1 MHAPVSGFRQFPDLC
16 FILEDVAN
24 ISEKPE
30 DSLQV
35 GWSVI
40 ASEGKCEAGE
50 RKGDAGVA
58 RERALKAQLRALH
71 RGKRCPKYRV
81 CDTQEAWDS
90 GQRS

>member
-1 MHAPVSGFRQFPDLC
+1 MCAPIWVSRKFPDLC
-16 FILEDVAN
+16 FILEDAASV
-24 ISEKPE
+24 SEKLE

-35 GWSVI
+35 AWSVI

-81 CDTQEAWDS
+81 CDTQEA
-90 GQRS
+90 